1 MTNLADYE
9 MKTNNDLSQSEEEE
23 VDVESEEVDEE
34 GSDTNNDLKMQV
46 EENILEPKS
55 QPTET
60 A

>member
-34 GSDTNNDLKMQV
+34 GSDTNNDLKMQ
-46 EENILEPKS
+46 EDILEPKS
-55 QPTET
+55 QPNET

>member
-9 MKTNNDLSQSEEEE
+9 MITNNDLSQSEEEE

-34 GSDTNNDLKMQV
+34 GSDTNNDLKMQ
-46 EENILEPKS
+46 EDILEPKS
-55 QPTET
+55 QPNET

>member
-9 MKTNNDLSQSEEEE
+9 MITNNDLSQSEEEE

-34 GSDTNNDLKMQV
+34 GSDTNNDLKMQE

-55 QPTET
+55 QPNET